1 MAKFYQHMQPGES
14 LGKITRLRYIDDI
27 NDDELILYVFE
38 DGSKCNEE
46 YIAEI
51 NNTDA
56 FNKFMMVEL
65 TDPLNKWTFKE
76 SEFKLSQSKF
86 VTGDDGQR
94 YEVPEPGISVT
105 RDNQG
110 NYITGDHAV
119 LTMNEEGQSKSNVL
133 PYDGKRIEA
142 TPPRVIKNK
151 TVEPRENYLLSLHP
165 ELINEPI
172 KEDNTVSAD
181 LLSHSVQTSKQH
193 DYVLNNKSNK
203 SNNKPNKQQTV
214 TASGSK
220 SPITTDII
228 ETVKH
233 ASIVINLDELN
244 ISKEYD
250 SVKFVING
258 KTEEYP
264 MDKFIKHVL
273 QLQEPVTADKQQQH
287 NIYKPVYEEDMFIT
301 NMIDKSKKKSCTIG
315 VDFGLELPP
324 KEVYNTIKT
333 IYSDELA
340 HDFVTALAN
349 RLNYDQLKESVGNGL
364 VLYYEGNMPSGKQ

>member
-1 MAKFYQHMQPGES
+1 MAKFYQHMQPGET

-76 SEFKLSQSKF
+76 SEFKLSQSKY

-105 RDNQG
+105 RDQQG

-165 ELINEPI
+165 ELINGPI
-172 KEDNTVSAD
+172 KEDNKISAD
-181 LLSHSVQTSKQH
+181 LLSHSIQPQKQPDYALNSK
-193 DYVLNNKSNK
+193 L
-203 SNNKPNKQQTV
+203 NKPNKPNKTQQTV
-214 TASGSK
+214 MGSK

-244 ISKEYD
+244 NFKEYD
-250 SVKFVING
+250 TVKLIINN

-264 MDKFIKHVL
+264 MEEFIKKIL
-273 QLQEPVTADKQQQH
+273 YLTETETTAAEIQNTNKNTQ
-287 NIYKPVYEEDMFIT
+287 YKEDMFIT
-301 NMIDKSKKKSCTIG
+301 NMIDKSKKKNCTIG

-349 RLNYDQLKESVGNGL
+349 RLNYEQLKESVGNGL
-364 VLYYEGNMPSGKQ
+364 TLYYEGNMPNRNQ

>member
-1 MAKFYQHMQPGES
+1 MAKFYQHMQPGEN

-86 VTGDDGQR
+86 ITGDDGQR

-119 LTMNEEGQSKSNVL
+119 LTMNEEGQSKSKTL

-142 TPPRVIKNK
+142 TPPRIIKNK
-151 TVEPRENYLLSLHP
+151 SIEPKENYLLSLHP
-165 ELINEPI
+165 ELINGPI
-172 KEDNTVSAD
+172 KEDNKISTD
-181 LLSHSVQTSKQH
+181 LLSHSIQTSHKQH
-193 DYVLNNKSNK
+193 DYANNRPKL
-203 SNNKPNKQQTV
+203 NKQQLT
-214 TASGSK
+214 TMGTN

-233 ASIVINLDELN
+233 ASIVINLDDLSN
-244 ISKEYD
+244 SKEYD
-250 SVKFVING
+250 SVKFIING

-264 MDKFIKHVL
+264 MNKFIKHIL
-273 QLQEPVTADKQQQH
+273 TLQEPVTVDNCQEH
-287 NIYKPVYEEDMFIT
+287 NNTNKPVYNEDMFIT
-301 NMIDKSKKKSCTIG
+301 NMIDKSKKKNCTIG

-349 RLNYDQLKESVGNGL
+349 RLNYEQLKKSVGNGL
-364 VLYYEGNMPSGKQ
+364 TLYYEGNIPDEKQ